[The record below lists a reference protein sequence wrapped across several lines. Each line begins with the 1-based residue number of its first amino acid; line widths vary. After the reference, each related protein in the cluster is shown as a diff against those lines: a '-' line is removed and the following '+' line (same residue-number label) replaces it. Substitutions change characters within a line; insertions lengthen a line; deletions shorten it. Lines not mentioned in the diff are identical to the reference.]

1 MTSVKHMLTTK
12 GTQRPMPQD
21 RICIVASKE
30 FFLNTKTL
38 VLYSLKNLIKRPII
52 IVKKIWFARK
62 RACLSDTITCELD
75 TIFDIL

>member
-1 MTSVKHMLTTK
+1 MLTTK

-38 VLYSLKNLIKRPII
+38 VCFILAQKFDQKTNNYGHKNFGLPENVLVMR
-52 IVKKIWFARK
+52 VRQYYV
-62 RACLSDTITCELD
+62 
-75 TIFDIL
+75 